1 MNVEKSNSYVQEKI
15 LNFNR
20 IHWKD
25 LQIQKFDWERK
36 RRKFNVSRILL
47 RDYSLVPTTK
57 NQIINKNKKRKENT
71 WKSKYR

>member
-25 LQIQKFDWERK
+25 LQTQKFDWERK

>member
-15 LNFNR
+15 LNFKR

-25 LQIQKFDWERK
+25 LQTQKFNWERK
-36 RRKFNVSRILL
+36 RTKFNVSRILL

-57 NQIINKNKKRKENT
+57 NQIINKKEREKKTHGNR
-71 WKSKYR
+71 KYR